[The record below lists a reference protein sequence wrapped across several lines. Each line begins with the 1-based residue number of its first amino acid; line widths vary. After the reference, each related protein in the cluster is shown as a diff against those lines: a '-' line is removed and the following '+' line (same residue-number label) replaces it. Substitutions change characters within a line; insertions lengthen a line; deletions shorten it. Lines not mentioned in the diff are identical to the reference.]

1 MALKITSQ
9 IGTDRG
15 ITSEAYVRIADYQI
29 SKYGSA
35 NFRIELYQSQAD
47 VAASGTGVYP
57 GPNMSATGPAR
68 NQQIG
73 ESLYVQ
79 MTKQVEETI
88 TVKRMVPVQV
98 EFEETVPGAPDADGN
113 PTSTTVT
120 RTRTE
125 MEEQDVQEIVTKTVP
140 DMSGAEGVDIFEF
153 GYGKLKAKL
162 QDLFGEANVVDC

>member
-1 MALKITSQ
+1 MALKITTQ
-9 IGTDRG
+9 IGTDKG

-35 NFRIELYQSQAD
+35 NFRIELFQSQED
-47 VAASGTGVYP
+47 AAPAGGTFPGMGGGV
-57 GPNMSATGPAR
+57 AR

-73 ESLYVQ
+73 ESLYVP

-88 TVKRMVPVQV
+88 TVKRMAPVQV
-98 EFEETVPGAPDADGN
+98 EFEEEVAGPLDEEGN

-125 MEEQDVQEIVTKTVP
+125 MQEQDVEETITKTVP
-140 DMSGAEGVDIFEF
+140 DLSSAEGIDVFEF
-153 GYGKLKAKL
+153 GYAHLKTKLEG
-162 QDLFGEANVVDC
+162 LFGADNVVDC

>member
-15 ITSEAYVRIADYQI
+15 ITSEAYVRIADYQV

-35 NFRIELYQSQAD
+35 NFRIELYQSQDD
-47 VAASGTGVYP
+47 VVFPGTYP
-57 GPNMSATGPAR
+57 GPNMSGTGPAR

-73 ESLYVQ
+73 ESLYVA
-79 MTKQVEETI
+79 MTKQVTETV
-88 TVKRMVPVQV
+88 TVTRMVPVQV
-98 EFEETVPGAPDADGN
+98 EEEVPGTPDADGN
-113 PTSTTVT
+113 PTTVT
-120 RTRTE
+120 TSRTE
-125 MEEQDVQEIVTKTVP
+125 MQQQDVEEEIVKTVP
-140 DMSGAEGVDIFEF
+140 DMSGAEGVDIFAF

>member
-9 IGTDRG
+9 IGTDKG

-35 NFRIELYQSQAD
+35 NFRIELFQSQED
-47 VAASGTGVYP
+47 VAAPGSGIHLGMGGGV
-57 GPNMSATGPAR
+57 AR

-73 ESLYVQ
+73 ESLYVA

-88 TVKRMVPVQV
+88 TVKRMIPVQV
-98 EFEETVPGAPDADGN
+98 EFEEEVPGPLDEEGN

-125 MEEQDVQEIVTKTVP
+125 MQEQDVEETITKTVP
-140 DMSGAEGVDIFEF
+140 DLSTAEAVNIFAF
-153 GYGKLKAKL
+153 GYAHLRTKLEG
-162 QDLFGEANVVDC
+162 LFEAANVIDC

>member
-1 MALKITSQ
+1 MALKITAQ
-9 IGTDRG
+9 IGTDKG

-35 NFRIELYQSQAD
+35 NFRLELFQSEED
-47 VAASGTGVYP
+47 VASPGAPGIYP
-57 GPNMSATGPAR
+57 GMGGGMAR

-73 ESLYVQ
+73 ESLYVA

-98 EFEETVPGAPDADGN
+98 EFEEEVLGVDAEGA

-125 MEEQDVQEIVTKTVP
+125 MQEQDVEETITKTVT
-140 DMSGAEGVDIFEF
+140 DLSTAEGIDVFEF
-153 GYGKLKAKL
+153 GYAHLKTKLEG
-162 QDLFGEANVVDC
+162 LFGAANVVDC

>member
-1 MALKITSQ
+1 MALKITAQ
-9 IGTDRG
+9 IGTDKG

-35 NFRIELYQSQAD
+35 NFRIELFQSQED
-47 VAASGTGVYP
+47 VAAPGAGIYP
-57 GPNMSATGPAR
+57 GMGGGVAR

-73 ESLYVQ
+73 ESLYVA
-79 MTKQVEETI
+79 MTKRVEETI

-98 EFEETVPGAPDADGN
+98 EFEEEVTVPAAEEGGE
-113 PTSTTVT
+113 PTTQTVT

-125 MEEQDVQEIVTKTVP
+125 MQEQDVEETITKTVP
-140 DMSGAEGVDIFEF
+140 DMSGAEEIDIFAF

-162 QDLFGEANVVDC
+162 EELFGAEHVVDC

>member
-15 ITSEAYVRIADYQI
+15 ITSEAYVRIADYQV

-35 NFRIELYQSQAD
+35 NFRIELYQSQDD
-47 VAASGTGVYP
+47 VVFPGTYP
-57 GPNMSATGPAR
+57 GPNMSGTGPAR

-73 ESLYVQ
+73 ESLYVA
-79 MTKQVEETI
+79 MTKQVTETV
-88 TVKRMVPVQV
+88 TVRRMVPVQV
-98 EFEETVPGAPDADGN
+98 EEEVPGTPDADGN
-113 PTSTTVT
+113 PTTVT
-120 RTRTE
+120 TTRTE
-125 MEEQDVQEIVTKTVP
+125 MQEQDVEETITKTVP
-140 DMSGAEGVDIFEF
+140 DMSGAEGVDIFAF